1 MPKKVVRRAAE
12 EAGETVKKTV
22 GKLAKEP
29 AMLAKSVAAQLGFS
43 QEDLET
49 NPLIRMEEEE
59 LEKEKAKRKQESE
72 KIRREIEKDLRGIRQ
87 QRFQRTAQKA
97 PEEAEKKEE
106 IPPPPVTEEKR
117 KRGLAPWLP
126 LRARQ
131 KRGTSEVTP
140 GSHG

>member
-1 MPKKVVRRAAE
+1 MPKKIVKRAAE
-12 EAGETVKKTV
+12 EAKETVKKTV
-22 GKLAKEP
+22 GRLAEEP
-29 AMLAKSVAAQLGFS
+29 AMVAKSVAAQLGFS

-49 NPLIRMEEEE
+49 NPLIKMEGEEF
-59 LEKEKAKRKQESE
+59 EKEKARRRQESE
-72 KIRREIEKDLRGIRQ
+72 KVRQEIEKDLRGIRQ
-87 QRFQRTAQKA
+87 QRLQRMAQKA

-131 KRGTSEVTP
+131 KRGTAEVTP